1 MEKSLGGLLWLSF
14 TRIQGVL
21 VSVVGIVTG
30 ILLWQMSPTATVRLM
45 FVVPAAIVVT
55 MIIAVLAGAVHEVWS
70 NRRPAI
76 PRVLYATQPKG
87 ETESQ
92 LICLLEPSDWF
103 SYGLGV
109 AFYYVNDDGFELLV
123 GIGRVINV
131 QDDGRIQVVVTRT
144 IGGNDGV
151 VAEIASGNKGKLER
165 VRVKPSIPHDA
176 QFDGLP
182 EKVHSKFVEKDHAS
196 K

>member
-55 MIIAVLAGAVHEVWS
+55 MIIAVLAGAVHAVWS

-76 PRVLYATQPKG
+76 PRVLYATQPKV
-87 ETESQ
+87 EAELQ

-131 QDDGRIQVVVTRT
+131 QDDGRIQVGVTRT

-151 VAEIASGNKGKLER
+151 VAEIASGSKGTLER

-176 QFDGLP
+176 QFDGLR
-182 EKVHSKFVEKDHAS
+182 EIGHSKFIEKDHAS

>member
-1 MEKSLGGLLWLSF
+1 MRYG
-14 TRIQGVL
+14 
-21 VSVVGIVTG
+21 
-30 ILLWQMSPTATVRLM
+30 
-45 FVVPAAIVVT
+45 AIVD
-55 MIIAVLAGAVHEVWS
+55 
-70 NRRPAI
+70 RRFRECCT
-76 PRVLYATQPKG
+76 PRNTKG
-87 ETESQ
+87 EAESQ

-109 AFYYVNDDGFELLV
+109 AFYYVNDDGFELLI

-131 QDDGRIQVVVTRT
+131 QDDGRIQVGVTRT

-151 VAEIASGNKGKLER
+151 VAEIASGSKGKLER

-182 EKVHSKFVEKDHAS
+182 EKVHSKFIEKDHAS